1 MHLLEHKSE
10 RKKKEG
16 FIRFEVGK
24 TKQWQWQPDFSLVP
38 DSDLQRASFIII
50 IFLLY
55 EIGSGPK
62 WI

>member
-1 MHLLEHKSE
+1 MKE
-10 RKKKEG
+10 KKKKVLLGLKLE
-16 FIRFEVGK
+16 
-24 TKQWQWQPDFSLVP
+24 KQNSDNDKPDFSLVP